1 MKRKKRGEKHSSV
14 YKKATLNP
22 YIVDMVSRR
31 ASRLNHLGNSVKL
44 VGQLRKR
51 SLQKKTLLQN
61 QRRKWSNT
69 DSPS

>member
-31 ASRLNHLGNSVKL
+31 SSRLNHLGNSMK
-44 VGQLRKR
+44 
-51 SLQKKTLLQN
+51 
-61 QRRKWSNT
+61 
-69 DSPS
+69 